1 MKYTKVGDHTANGLE
16 LFCDDGNTRT
26 ASPKMLPRAL
36 VPRPGDF
43 WVVQSN
49 GFEYVAPQEIFGKTY
64 QMLPSGSHTQTAAG
78 GAPHAAA

>member
-1 MKYTKVGDHTANGLE
+1 
-16 LFCDDGNTRT
+16 
-26 ASPKMLPRAL
+26 MLPRAL